1 MKQKSRF
8 LFLDLLRGWALIVM
22 IETHI
27 VNAFLSTSFRQES
40 WFGVLNYINGLVA
53 PGFLFVSGAVFYIS
67 TYGKTDEL
75 RTFGETFR
83 KRLYR
88 ILLIFIAGYS
98 LHLPFLSLKRMTRD
112 VDPGSLTNFFSVDVL
127 QCIAAGL
134 LIILILKL
142 IIRNEKIFIYLITAF
157 FFVIVFTSFIVWGQH
172 LDIPYYL
179 AAYFNRE
186 GGSLFPL
193 FPWLAFIFAGV
204 IFSYFY
210 LRGRE
215 GGTEKE
221 VIKFSFYSGIL
232 FIVMGFV
239 LLSEQVV
246 PESFRAI
253 RPHPVFTL
261 QRIGY
266 ILFLAAFFWYYH
278 AKKGE
283 KKSFVTETAKES
295 LLIYWLHLQIIYR
308 KFFNGESLASIIGNT
323 LNPFQCIIIFLA
335 LTLLMILAAI
345 FWSRMKQ
352 KYPKPT
358 MLIARGIVWVCVVI
372 FLAA

>member
-8 LFLDLLRGWALIVM
+8 LFLDLLRGWALIIM

-27 VNAFLSTSFRQES
+27 FTAFLNSSLRNEW
-40 WFGVLNYINGLVA
+40 WFGILNYINGLVA

-75 RTFGETFR
+75 RTFGVTFR

-98 LHLPFLSLKRMTRD
+98 LHLPFLSLKRMMKD
-112 VDPGSLTNFFSVDVL
+112 ADPQSLLNFFSVDVL

-134 LIILILKL
+134 LLILILKL
-142 IIRNEKIFIYLITAF
+142 LIRNEKIFISVVSAF
-157 FFVIVFTSFIVWGQH
+157 FFVIVLTSFVIWGQH
-172 LDIPYYL
+172 LDLPYFVS
-179 AAYFNRE
+179 AYFNRQ

-204 IFSYFY
+204 IFSFFY
-210 LRGRE
+210 LRGKER
-215 GGTEKE
+215 GMEKE
-221 VIKFSFYSGIL
+221 VIKFSFYASVLLLIMGI
-232 FIVMGFV
+232 F
-239 LLSEQVV
+239 LLSELIV
-246 PESFRAI
+246 PASFKAI
-253 RPHPVFTL
+253 RPHPVFVL

-266 ILFLAAFFWYYH
+266 ILLLTAFFWYYH
-278 AKKGE
+278 YKKGE

-308 KFFNGESLASIIGNT
+308 KFFHGESLASTIGNT
-323 LNPFQCIIIFLA
+323 LSPLQCIILFLLLA
-335 LTLLMILAAI
+335 LIMVLAAI
-345 FWSRMKQ
+345 LWSRLKQ

-358 MLIARGIVWVCVVI
+358 LLTARGIVWVCTVI
-372 FLAA
+372 FLVA